1 VTDQGPPAQ
10 APQELAPEKEAG
22 GAGGWIAEAL
32 REHEEHER
40 AEELRAGVAQTDRP
54 AGGGPHPPPH
64 PPSQDRGRV
73 ERRTLPMADREQQVL
88 DRIDR
93 ARRRRPKVREE
104 RITMSHG
111 AGGKATHTLIE
122 AVFLDAFRNP
132 LLEPLEDA
140 ARLHI
145 NGSKVAL
152 TTDSYVVSPLFF
164 PGGDIGDLAINGTV
178 NDLSMAG
185 ATPLFLSAGFILEEG
200 FPVADLQRI
209 TESMR
214 VAAAAAGVQVVT
226 GDTKVV
232 ERGKADGCYINTAG
246 VGFIERDVNL
256 GVANA
261 QPGDAIIVSGQIGDH
276 GVTIM
281 LSRGELDIEADVQSD
296 TAPLNTLVAGLLD
309 AVPGVRALRDATR
322 GGVATILNEIA
333 KSADVGVLV
342 SEDDI
347 PVRAE
352 VRGAAELLGIDPM
365 YVACEGRLV
374 AVVDGDQAE
383 RAVEALRAHP
393 LGEKAAIIGHVT
405 EGPSGIVQLKTAFG
419 GTRIV
424 DLLVGDPLPR
434 IC

>member
-1 VTDQGPPAQ
+1 MTI
-10 APQELAPEKEAG
+10 E
-22 GAGGWIAEAL
+22 
-32 REHEEHER
+32 
-40 AEELRAGVAQTDRP
+40 
-54 AGGGPHPPPH
+54 
-64 PPSQDRGRV
+64 
-73 ERRTLPMADREQQVL
+73 DREQQVL

-104 RITMSHG
+104 LITMSHG
-111 AGGKATHTLIE
+111 SGGKATHTLIE

-132 LLEPLEDA
+132 LLEPLEDSA
-140 ARLHI
+140 QLRVGGARM
-145 NGSKVAL
+145 AL

-164 PGGDIGDLAINGTV
+164 PGGNIGDLAVNGTV
-178 NDLSMAG
+178 NDLSVAG
-185 ATPLFLSAGFILEEG
+185 ATPLYLSAAFILEEG
-200 FPVADLQRI
+200 FGVADLNRV

-214 VAAAAAGVQVVT
+214 DAAAAAGVHVVT

-232 ERGKADGCYINTAG
+232 QKGKADGCYISTAG
-246 VGFIERDVNL
+246 MGLIERDVDL
-256 GVANA
+256 GVARA
-261 QPGDAIIVSGQIGDH
+261 RPGDAVIVSGPIGDH

-281 LSRGELDIEADVQSD
+281 LARGELDIEADISSD
-296 TAPLNTLVAGLLD
+296 TAPLNGLVTALLD
-309 AVPGVRALRDATR
+309 AVPAVRAMRDATR

-333 KSADVGVLV
+333 RAADVGVLV

-352 VRGAAELLGIDPM
+352 VRGACELLGIDPM

-374 AVVDGDQAE
+374 AVVPAE
-383 RAVEALRAHP
+383 AAGRAVAALRAHP
-393 LGEKAAIIGHVT
+393 LGEQAAVIGHVT
-405 EGPSGIVQLKTAFG
+405 AEHPGLVQLKTAFG

>member
-1 VTDQGPPAQ
+1 MTAEGT
-10 APQELAPEKEAG
+10 
-22 GAGGWIAEAL
+22 GWVAEAL
-32 REHEEHER
+32 REHDEQEL
-40 AEELRAGVAQTDRP
+40 AEQDAGHSHGELA
-54 AGGGPHPPPH
+54 
-64 PPSQDRGRV
+64 QDR
-73 ERRTLPMADREQQVL
+73 RRQPAADREQQVL

-111 AGGKATHTLIE
+111 AGGKATQTLIE

-132 LLEPLEDA
+132 QLEQLEDA
-140 ARLHI
+140 ARLDV
-145 NGSKVAL
+145 GGARLAL

-164 PGGDIGDLAINGTV
+164 PGGNIGDLAVNGTV
-178 NDLSMAG
+178 NDLAVSG
-185 ATPLFLSAGFILEEG
+185 AVPLYLSAGFILEEG
-200 FPVADLQRI
+200 FPVADLIRV
-209 TESMR
+209 TGAMR
-214 VAAAAAGVQVVT
+214 DAAAAAGVRIVT

-232 ERGKADGCYINTAG
+232 EKGKADGCYINTAG
-246 VGFIERDVNL
+246 VGLIEREAPL
-256 GVANA
+256 GVALA
-261 QPGDAIIVSGQIGDH
+261 RPGDAIIVSGSIGEH

-281 LSRGELDIEADVQSD
+281 LARGELDIEADLQSD
-296 TAPLNTLVAGLLD
+296 TAPLNGLVASLLAATD
-309 AVPGVRALRDATR
+309 GVRALRDATR

-342 SEDDI
+342 NEDDI

-352 VRGAAELLGIDPM
+352 VRGACELLGIDPM

-374 AVVDGDQAE
+374 AVVDSGAAD
-383 RAVEALRAHP
+383 RALAALRAHP
-393 LGEKAAIIGHVT
+393 LGAQAAVIGRVT
-405 EGPSGIVQLKTAFG
+405 ADPPGIVQLKTAFG